1 LGELGTLMQPALIDA
16 YEAAQML
23 FGSRDH
29 KDYKKV
35 LRLIHAGAIRHVP
48 VGKRY
53 WVVRRAVEELRA

>member
-1 LGELGTLMQPALIDA
+1 MMKPALIDV

-35 LRLIHAGAIRHVP
+35 LRLVHAGAIAHVP
-48 VGKRY
+48 DGKRY
-53 WVVRRAVEELRA
+53 WVVRSAVEDLA